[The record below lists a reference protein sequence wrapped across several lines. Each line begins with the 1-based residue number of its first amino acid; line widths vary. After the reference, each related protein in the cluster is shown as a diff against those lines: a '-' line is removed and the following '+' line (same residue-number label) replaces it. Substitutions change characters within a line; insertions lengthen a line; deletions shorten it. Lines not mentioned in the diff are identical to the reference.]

1 LDVLTPVKSPF
12 VVGAAVTH
20 AAPGHAGAASAGA
33 ATTGPEL
40 LFMRVLVLTLLA
52 LLAGAAG
59 AQAQTAPA
67 PALPAPQQPA
77 QSEGEQPVPLPATI
91 CGLTVPEP
99 ATLPA
104 ADSPPVM
111 YSLMPCFQKQGGSS
125 VIEPN
130 TYLYYIELKSRLSRP
145 SAKEWVRYDESLEEV
160 ILGDFKRLW
169 ATNFL
174 DDLAIDVRD
183 VRFSNGVVGKVV
195 VYDME
200 ERERVK
206 IVDYEGLEKIDQSKI
221 DEQLKEKGI
230 TIRLDSFIDP
240 GLLRSVAGVVRE
252 LYAAEGYQFAEVKPE
267 VKPVEGGPKL
277 VHVTFHVTEGPK
289 VRIRDVEFMGNV
301 AVSDRKLSGKMKE
314 NKDGG
319 FFSFITGGGTYKED
333 KFEEDAQ
340 SVIDYYRDNGYIA
353 ARVGQPELRFLEDSD
368 DGKTR
373 WVQLRIPVT
382 EGKPYRVGK
391 FEFDGNKIV
400 KSEILRPLFKLE
412 EGETYS
418 QKKIQKGLEKAR
430 EVYGTGGYFEF
441 TAYPDLSPRDQPAN
455 GENGDGNG
463 GDSAGPPSPAATAAA
478 QEGPPVV
485 DVTMR
490 VDEGKQYFVNRIT
503 FVGNTTTR
511 DNVIRRE
518 LRLLEANVFNTEA
531 LKYSIKRLNQ
541 LGYFKEL
548 EGDAISVEKTPGVD
562 NKVDVKLTLE
572 EQNRNQLTF
581 GAGVSQF
588 DGFFGQLAFQ
598 TSNFL
603 GRGETFSMMAQQG
616 NRAKNYQIAFTEP
629 FLFDRPITAG
639 IDLYMRE
646 IRYIGQFT
654 QASIGGNVVYG
665 FQVADYS
672 RMFVNYSYE
681 QVEVKDLNPLYND
694 PVVRTGNPF
703 LEDALLLG
711 LGGKRTIS
719 KIGPSFVF
727 NTVDSPIFPSSGTR
741 YTLSM
746 DFAGVGGDTNF
757 VNPRAEGIWYIPLN
771 TRTSLGF
778 RAQAEYIRPYGSTKV
793 VPIFER
799 LYLGGEYSIRGF
811 DIRSVG
817 PRDPVSGIVIGGN
830 KSLLFNAEYLINIA
844 GPVRLVL
851 FYDVGQVRN
860 FGEKFAFKEPVYRT
874 IVPGALTSAFGSLD
888 PYLVSNPFT
897 SPFNPEFVQIGE
909 RSAFKSSLGAEVRF
923 FMPVLNVPFRLIFA
937 MNPSRGGV
945 LDNNL
950 QPEEKFKFRF
960 AVGSTF

>member
-1 LDVLTPVKSPF
+1 
-12 VVGAAVTH
+12 
-20 AAPGHAGAASAGA
+20 
-33 ATTGPEL
+33 
-40 LFMRVLVLTLLA
+40 MRVFALTLLA
-52 LLAGAAG
+52 ALAGAAG
-59 AQAQTAPA
+59 AQAQTAPV
-67 PALPAPQQPA
+67 PAPTSAQQPA
-77 QSEGEQPVPLPATI
+77 QASGEEAIPLPATI

-99 ATLPA
+99 STLPPA
-104 ADSPPVM
+104 GSPPVM

-145 SAKEWVRYDESLEEV
+145 SAKEWVQYDDSLEQI
-160 ILGDFKRLW
+160 ILADFKRLW

-183 VRFSNGVVGKVV
+183 VRFSNGVIGKVV

-230 TIRLDSFIDP
+230 AIRLDSFIDP
-240 GLLRSVAGVVRE
+240 GLLRSVSGVVRE

-289 VRIRDVEFMGNV
+289 VRIREVDFMGNV

-314 NKDGG
+314 NKGGG

-340 SVIDYYRDNGYIA
+340 SVIDYYRDNGYIM
-353 ARVGQPELRFLEDSD
+353 ARVGQPELKFLEDSD

-373 WVQLRIPVT
+373 WVELRIPVT
-382 EGKPYRVGK
+382 EGKPYKIGN
-391 FEFDGNKIV
+391 FNFDGNKIV
-400 KSEILRPLFKLE
+400 NSEALRPLFKLQA
-412 EGETYS
+412 GDTYS

-441 TAYPDLSPRDQPAN
+441 TAFPDLSPRDQPGN
-455 GENGDGNG
+455 GNGDGDGN
-463 GDSAGPPSPAATAAA
+463 DTAGPPSPAAAAA
-478 QEGPPVV
+478 AKEGPPIV

-518 LRLLEANVFNTEA
+518 MRLLEANVFNTEA

-541 LGYFKEL
+541 LGYFKNL
-548 EGDAISVEKTPGVD
+548 EGDAISVEKTPNVD

-603 GRGETFSMMAQQG
+603 GRGETFSVTAQQG
-616 NRAKNYQIAFTEP
+616 NRAKNYQLAFTEP

-639 IDLYMRE
+639 VDLYIRE

-654 QASIGGNVVYG
+654 QESIGGNVVYG

-681 QVEVKDLNPLYND
+681 QVKVKDLNPLYND
-694 PVVRTGNPF
+694 PLVRSGNPF

-719 KIGPSFVF
+719 KIGPSFVY
-727 NTVDSPIFPSSGTR
+727 NTVDSPIFPTSGTR

-757 VNPRAEGIWYIPLN
+757 LNPRGEAIWYIPLN

-778 RAQAEYIRPYGSTKV
+778 RAQAEYIRPFGSTLV
-793 VPIFER
+793 LPIFER

-860 FGEKFAFKEPVYRT
+860 IGQNFAWKEEIIQT
-874 IVPGALTSAFGSLD
+874 IVPGALSPAFGSLD
-888 PYLVSNPFT
+888 PYLVRDPFV
-897 SPFNPEFVQIGE
+897 SGFAPEFVTLGE

-945 LDNNL
+945 LDNSL